1 MCGLAGIW
9 APGDVAP
16 AEDRLRSMADRLVH
30 RGPDSGGTWS
40 AAGIGL
46 AHRRLSILD
55 LEGGAQPLC
64 NEDGS
69 IWIAFNGEI
78 YNHRELREGL
88 SRPHE
93 FKTRCDT
100 EVLVHLYEERGV
112 DMLPMLRGFFAI
124 ALWDRRR
131 ERLLLARDPLG
142 KKPLYVA
149 REGNRALFASE
160 PRALLG
166 ELQGRPGLDPAAI
179 RDFLALRCVPGR
191 RSGWSGIERVLPGE
205 AWVFDGD
212 EPKRHRFWIPP
223 APEVTKLEA
232 KFGSS
237 REERFDT
244 AAQELGERL
253 DRAVERRLES
263 DVPLGL
269 LLSGGLD
276 SIAVLASMARV
287 SSEAVRTFTVGFSRA
302 SESEATQAEAAAK
315 HFGAEHRTLPLSE
328 QDLIDH
334 VATVLPHLD
343 EPFGDPSFLPTTL
356 ICERA
361 RGEVTVCLTGDGG
374 DELFG
379 GYDRYARILGSAS
392 IRTSTP
398 WRLRLAS
405 KLPLTRSRGA
415 RWSRAL
421 LDRGRTPEER
431 YAHELVSLEAPLRR
445 TLLGEGLR
453 PDPEEPGDALEARLA
468 AELEGPGPMAARAMH
483 HDLGNNL
490 PDFILQKT
498 DRASM
503 ARSLELRSP
512 FLDVDL
518 VEWSQGLPLDWKV
531 TSSERKRLLR
541 RLLHQRVPP
550 RFIGKQKRG
559 FGTPL
564 GRWFRHELRG
574 YLHDHLDDAQ
584 LVRDGWIDGKG
595 LAAMLGAHRRKRRNF
610 GEALWCLLALE
621 VWYRTWVRP

>member
-9 APGDVAP
+9 SPGAP
-16 AEDRLRSMADRLVH
+16 APTEDRLGSMSERLMH
-30 RGPDSGGTWS
+30 RGPDAGGSWS
-40 AAGIGL
+40 APGIGL

-55 LEGGAQPLC
+55 LEGGAQPLA

-78 YNHRELREGL
+78 YNHHELRAGL

-124 ALWDRRR
+124 ALWDQRR

-149 REGNRALFASE
+149 RDGDAVLFASE
-160 PRALLG
+160 PRAILD
-166 ELQGRPGLDPAAI
+166 ELSKRPDLDPAAI

-191 RSGWSGIERVLPGE
+191 RSGWAGIERVLPGE
-205 AWVFDGD
+205 SWVFDGR
-212 EPKRHRFWIPP
+212 EPKRERFWVPP
-223 APEVTKLEA
+223 PPEVDGALVDPGQT
-232 KFGSS
+232 
-237 REERFDT
+237 RDERFDG
-244 AAQELGERL
+244 AATELGERL

-287 SSEAVRTFTVGFSRA
+287 SPRPVRTFTVGFSRA
-302 SESEATQAEAAAK
+302 SESEASQAEEAAR
-315 HFGAEHRTLPLSE
+315 HFGAEHRTLPLAE

-356 ICERA
+356 VCERA
-361 RGEVTVCLTGDGG
+361 RAEVTVCLTGDGG

-379 GYDRYARILGSAS
+379 GYDRYARILGSGS
-392 IRTSTP
+392 VRTTTP

-405 KLPLTRSRGA
+405 KMPLTRSRGA

-421 LDRGRTPEER
+421 LDPGRTPEQR
-431 YAHELVSLEAPLRR
+431 YAHGLIALEAPLRR
-445 TLLGEGLR
+445 GLLGDGLLL
-453 PDPEEPGDALEARLA
+453 DLEDRDDTIEDRLA
-468 AELEGPGPMAARAMH
+468 RELLGPGPMAARAMH
-483 HDLGNNL
+483 HDLGNQL

-518 VEWSQGLPLDWKV
+518 VEWSQGLPLDWKI
-531 TSSERKRLLR
+531 TGHERKRLVR
-541 RLLHQRVPP
+541 RLLQQRVPP
-550 RFIGKQKRG
+550 QLIGKRKRG

-564 GRWFRHELRG
+564 GRWFRHELRD
-574 YLHDHLDDAQ
+574 YLHDHLGASH
-584 LVRDGWIDGKG
+584 LVRDGWIHGGG
-595 LAAMLGAHRRKRRNF
+595 LGAMLEAHRRKRRNF